1 MAPFVQTILRTYG
14 GIFDFETKINTHL
27 ISKKTSLSEEKIF
40 HNLAQLD
47 KDKVISLKASNRD
60 LELVFLVPRE
70 DDLTINN
77 FSKKVE
83 MQLQTKINKVDSMLG
98 YIKNEKL
105 CRNRQLL
112 SYFGENTDQPCN
124 NCDVCNSPKKL
135 DRSSFLEIKSDIIE
149 FLEAKQSSSR
159 DIVQE
164 LPQNELLILKTL
176 QMLLED
182 GKININ
188 SKNEYSLQK

>member
-1 MAPFVQTILRTYG
+1 
-14 GIFDFETKINTHL
+14 
-27 ISKKTSLSEEKIF
+27 
-40 HNLAQLD
+40 
-47 KDKVISLKASNRD
+47 
-60 LELVFLVPRE
+60 
-70 DDLTINN
+70 
-77 FSKKVE
+77 

-98 YIKNEKL
+98 YIKNDKL

-124 NCDVCNSPKKL
+124 NCDVCNNPKKL
-135 DRSSFLEIKSDIIE
+135 DRSSYLNIKSDILE
-149 FLEAKQSSSR
+149 LLEAKQSSSR
-159 DIVQE
+159 DIIQE

-188 SKNEYSLQK
+188 SKNEYTLLK